1 MLSELVLVATMFLSA
16 AQAPQQRRDV
26 PFRVIA
32 HPSVSATSLTR
43 AQLSAIFMRR
53 TRSWRDGAEVKPV
66 EPPARSSV
74 RDVFSRAIHGKSV
87 AYVTRYWHRVIFAG
101 RGVPPEELASDAAIV
116 EYVKAN
122 RGAIGYIDGA
132 LVPGADVK
140 ILAVTP

>member
-1 MLSELVLVATMFLSA
+1 MVTMFLSA
-16 AQAPQQRRDV
+16 AEAPQLRREV

-32 HPSVSATSLTR
+32 HPSVRPSSLSR

-53 TRSWRDGAEVKPV
+53 TRSWRDGAEVRPV
-66 EPPARSSV
+66 EPPARSRV
-74 RDVFSRAIHGKSV
+74 REQFSRAVHGKSV

-101 RGVPPEELASDAAIV
+101 RGVPPEELSSDAAIV
-116 EYVKAN
+116 EYVKSN

-140 ILAVTP
+140 VLTVTP